1 MKVKIEFELD
11 LESIIDDNSDLWC
24 YEGRSKSEIY
34 TELKSIFGEDL
45 DKGMSRDVKK
55 EYKENF
61 ENIFNY

>member
-11 LESIIDDNSDLWC
+11 LDSIIDGNSDLWC
-24 YEGRSKSEIY
+24 FKDRSKSEIY

-45 DKGMSRDVKK
+45 DKGMSIDVKK